1 MKLMRRWNQKQLEP
15 FFSTT
20 VASLPINE
28 GVCFMAAPG
37 SATQAPQAT
46 IHSGAK
52 KAVADDVDALRSDI
66 ASLANSV
73 GKLATETV
81 GSTVGDV
88 QAKAGATLGGLEAAI
103 RKNPTQSAMV
113 AVGVGFLFG
122 LLVTR

>member
-1 MKLMRRWNQKQLEP
+1 
-15 FFSTT
+15 
-20 VASLPINE
+20 
-28 GVCFMAAPG
+28 MAALG
-37 SATQAPQAT
+37 SASQDAQSA

-52 KAVADDVDALRSDI
+52 KTVADDVDALRSDI
-66 ASLANSV
+66 ASLASSV
-73 GKLATETV
+73 SKLATETV

-88 QAKAGATLGGLEAAI
+88 QAKAGETLGSLETAI